1 MGIPLP
7 KPVLTHIQEKDGNE
21 IFRCGSSCVNG
32 YRDSMED
39 AHLVYLEKNWGFFA
53 VFDGHINDQCSMHL
67 EEAWRQALDEEKRNN
82 RIPMTDERMKEI
94 ALKIDEEW
102 LASDRDGGSTGT
114 FFLAL
119 KKDNKV
125 HLQVGNVGD
134 SRVIACINGKCEALT
149 EDHKPNN
156 NEERHRIEACGGRV
170 ENNRV
175 DGSLAVSRAFGD
187 RDYKRSAVAATQQK
201 VIALPDVKHADVTF
215 NSGDFVALCCD
226 GVFEGN
232 FSNEEV
238 IAFIQEKLQTSKD
251 LTEIAARV
259 CEEAIFRGSR
269 DNISCVIVQFTNG
282 LDYSKEPHMRLV
294 PGPFDCPNS
303 ANFRKVY
310 EMMARKGH
318 STIGAVLE
326 SRYDALVEKEQSN
339 TITPEEREEMQVFGG
354 GPPANASGADRT
366 AYFTNLFEDLKASS
380 NGAVDGMERFMLDN
394 PSNVPL
400 PILLSLIQN
409 HNGLG
414 GGGAGADK
422 DK

>member
-39 AHLVYLEKNWGFFA
+39 AHLVYLEKTWGFFG
-53 VFDGHINDQCSMHL
+53 VFDGHINDQCSTHL
-67 EEAWRQALDEEKRNN
+67 EGAWRQALDEEKKRNN
-82 RIPMTDERMKEI
+82 IPMTDDRMKEI
-94 ALKIDEEW
+94 AMKIDKEW
-102 LASDRDGGSTGT
+102 LESDRDGGSTGT

-119 KKDNKV
+119 KKDNNV

-134 SRVIACINGKCEALT
+134 SRVVACINGKCQPLT

-156 NEERHRIEACGGRV
+156 TEERYRIEACGGRV

-187 RDYKRSAVAATQQK
+187 KEYKRSAVGPAEQK
-201 VIALPDVKHADVTF
+201 VIALPDVTHADVTF
-215 NSGDFVALCCD
+215 NAGDFVALCCD

-238 IAFIQEKLQTSKD
+238 IDFIKENLESSND
-251 LTEIAARV
+251 LPEIAGRV
-259 CEEAIFRGSR
+259 CEEAILRGSR
-269 DNISCVIVQFTNG
+269 DNISCVIVQFADG
-282 LDYSKEPHMRLV
+282 LDYSKEPHLRLV
-294 PGPFDCPNS
+294 PGPFDCPSSN
-303 ANFRKVY
+303 NFRKVY

-326 SRYDALVEKEQSN
+326 SRYDYLVEKDRNGTLTADEK
-339 TITPEEREEMQVFGG
+339 EEMQVFNE
-354 GPPANASGADRT
+354 GPGPNLSGADRT
-366 AYFTNLFEDLKASS
+366 AYFTELFEKLNANTGNSM
-380 NGAVDGMERFMLDN
+380 DGMERFMLDN
-394 PSNVPL
+394 PANVPL
-400 PILLSLIQN
+400 PLLLSLLQN
-409 HNGLG
+409 SGGLG
-414 GGGAGADK
+414 GGNGGDQK
-422 DK
+422 ER

>member
-1 MGIPLP
+1 MGIALP

-39 AHLVYLEKNWGFFA
+39 AHITYLEKNWGFFG
-53 VFDGHINDQCSMHL
+53 VFDGHINDQCSTHL
-67 EEAWRQALDEEKRNN
+67 EGAWRQALDKEKSKNN
-82 RIPMTDERMKEI
+82 IPMTDEYMKDL
-94 ALKIDEEW
+94 ALRIDQEW
-102 LASDRDGGSTGT
+102 LDSDRDGGSTGT
-114 FFLAL
+114 FFLAM

-156 NEERHRIEACGGRV
+156 TEERYRIEACGGRV

-187 RDYKRSAVAATQQK
+187 RDYKRSSGMGQTQQK

-238 IAFIQEKLQTSKD
+238 IAFIQEKLTTSSD
-251 LTEIAARV
+251 LPDIAGCV
-259 CEEAIFRGSR
+259 CEEAIARGSR

-303 ANFRKVY
+303 GPFRKVY

-326 SRYDALVEKEQSN
+326 SRFDFLMDKKTKN
-339 TITPEEREEMQVFGG
+339 TLTPEEMSELSAFRN
-354 GPPANASGADRT
+354 GPPANVSGADRT
-366 AYFTNLFEDLKASS
+366 SFFTDLFEEFRGTRSS
-380 NGAVDGMERFMLDN
+380 MDGFE
-394 PSNVPL
+394 
-400 PILLSLIQN
+400 LLLR
-409 HNGLG
+409 
-414 GGGAGADK
+414 
-422 DK
+422 